1 MLVLFD
7 LSAAFDTINH
17 DNLFCILEKY
27 VGIRGNA
34 LKLITS
40 YFSNRT
46 QRVLSDFA
54 NIICGVPQGSV
65 LGPLKFCLYLLPMSA
80 ILKYHKIGYHVYAD
94 DTQLY
99 ISFKCKQPLEAISK
113 VNSCLSD
120 IRRWMIINYY

>member
-1 MLVLFD
+1 MLVLLD

-27 VGIRGNA
+27 VGICGNA
-34 LKLITS
+34 LKLIKS

-46 QRVLSDFA
+46 QRVQIAKFLSDFV

-65 LGPLKFCLYLLPMSA
+65 LGLFCLYLLPLSA
-80 ILKYHKIGYHVYAD
+80 ILRYHNIGYHVYAD

-99 ISFKCKQPLEAISK
+99 
-113 VNSCLSD
+113 VNKMTSLQL
-120 IRRWMIINYY
+120 RLVVV